1 MKVWDSEKPEG
12 KSGRK
17 YLLPQAEWR
26 SGVEWSEWG
35 WRTEILL
42 DSKMVFAAFN
52 ISIIADKTD
61 NLP

>member
-26 SGVEWSEWG
+26 SGVEWSGVSGGGEQKSSWTQK
-35 WRTEILL
+35 WSLL
-42 DSKMVFAAFN
+42 PLTSA
-52 ISIIADKTD
+52 
-61 NLP
+61 L